1 MLNGFMAGVL
11 GACLSI
17 GGGIVLVPLWF
28 KAGVDRNVATSST
41 GPLIFFSSS
50 ISFLISAMLGKYDSF
65 VLIVLFLAVSFTG
78 SYLIKSKSRIMQIYW
93 HTWSKSTILSLWCW
107 YYFYLWWDC
116 PLLRCFHHNTK
127 NTYRILKDSWNLEI
141 SVDIIYKFFIK
152 SHTVLWSFAQKE
164 LKLRLVLSLVL
175 DLSYYIFL
183 ITNTP

>member
-93 HTWSKSTILSLWCW
+93 HT
-107 YYFYLWWDC
+107 
-116 PLLRCFHHNTK
+116 
-127 NTYRILKDSWNLEI
+127 
-141 SVDIIYKFFIK
+141 
-152 SHTVLWSFAQKE
+152 
-164 LKLRLVLSLVL
+164 
-175 DLSYYIFL
+175 
-183 ITNTP
+183 